1 MPLGGITEDYNE
13 WRPDTPFDGGNL
25 QSLTLQVKPMETSEV
40 KPMEMSEVDNQVV
53 IVSEVDKPME
63 ITEVDNQ
70 VVIVSEVDKPM
81 EMSEVDNQ
89 VVIVSEVDKPM
100 EMSEVGNQVVIL
112 SEVGNQVLGSRIK
125 QPRKSPF
132 IGSLDPPHWSR
143 KKAELKKSTSNLDP
157 ATITLSPVKKA
168 ELRKSSSNLDPI
180 SISPG
185 PKPTDSKDIY
195 LADLEVLAELEIHR
209 VSPSGLTKEI
219 GLVSPTNP
227 QRTRL

>member
-1 MPLGGITEDYNE
+1 
-13 WRPDTPFDGGNL
+13 
-25 QSLTLQVKPMETSEV
+25 
-40 KPMEMSEVDNQVV
+40 
-53 IVSEVDKPME
+53 
-63 ITEVDNQ
+63 
-70 VVIVSEVDKPM
+70 
-81 EMSEVDNQ
+81 
-89 VVIVSEVDKPM
+89 M

-125 QPRKSPF
+125 QPRKSLF

-143 KKAELKKSTSNLDP
+143 KKAELQKSTSNLDP